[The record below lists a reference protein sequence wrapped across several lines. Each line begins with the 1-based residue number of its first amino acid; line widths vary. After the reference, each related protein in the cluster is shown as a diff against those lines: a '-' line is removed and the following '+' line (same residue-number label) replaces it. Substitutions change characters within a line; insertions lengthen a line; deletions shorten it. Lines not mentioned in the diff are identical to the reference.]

1 VGVHSLEGSGGAASR
16 GLVAARVVAA
26 NVIQKRAGD
35 FGLIGLAIH
44 RGDHGRLS
52 KAGAET
58 VGGKAHL
65 VLEGVRG
72 RGSFAIFTI
81 EDLFA
86 PIGVGKFGSTRL
98 NRSGVVSLVSS
109 NRPIE
114 GGASIGLGVVDHLRY
129 ARDELELLELLGFGN
144 QMEGASLDEVP
155 NTLYILT
162 RASIVGASVSVGAV
176 RSLVG
181 PSATVR
187 VEFDV
192 SHV

>member
-1 VGVHSLEGSGGAASR
+1 
-16 GLVAARVVAA
+16 
-26 NVIQKRAGD
+26 
-35 FGLIGLAIH
+35 
-44 RGDHGRLS
+44 
-52 KAGAET
+52 
-58 VGGKAHL
+58 

-181 PSATVR
+181 TSSTIG
-187 VEFDV
+187 VEFDI